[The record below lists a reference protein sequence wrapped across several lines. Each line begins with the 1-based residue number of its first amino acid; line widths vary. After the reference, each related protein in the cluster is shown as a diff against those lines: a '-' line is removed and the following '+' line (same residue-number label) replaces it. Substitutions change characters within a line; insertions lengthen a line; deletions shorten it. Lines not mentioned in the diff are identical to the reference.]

1 MNNSGYLQIP
11 NNKLQKMTFILNAL
25 EDGWKVKKMNE
36 NYIFTKKHENK
47 REIFKEDYL
56 ENFVMSNMKININ

>member
-11 NNKLQKMTFILNAL
+11 NNKLQIMTFILNAL
-25 EDGWKVKKMNE
+25 EDGWKVKKINE

-56 ENFVMSNMKININ
+56 ENFVMTNMKINNN